1 MYKVTDNFCIVDKY
15 CNIFEM
21 ELRDITRWLN

>member
-15 CNIFEM
+15 CKIFEL